1 MTGHCDS
8 DARAELERFLRAGR
22 AFTGARGAADRWQV
36 NVRADDPALTILRDL
51 LATADTGDQTRDGDR
66 LVIHPRDI
74 VGNAAV
80 RKIAGYYLGHEWR
93 PVTRPTLLKWREQR
107 GFPAPL
113 PCERAGT
120 ELWDAREVREWCK
133 AHAARRAELEANY
146 Y

>member
-1 MTGHCDS
+1 MRGHCDS
-8 DARAELERFLRAGR
+8 ETRAALEELLRAGR
-22 AFTGARGAADRWQV
+22 EQNAARGGPRRWQM
-36 NVRADDPALTILRDL
+36 NVRADHPGITALRDL

-113 PCERAGT
+113 PCERAG
-120 ELWDAREVREWCK
+120 
-133 AHAARRAELEANY
+133 RAT
-146 Y
+146 

>member
-1 MTGHCDS
+1 MQHLDG
-8 DARAELERFLRAGR
+8 
-22 AFTGARGAADRWQV
+22 
-36 NVRADDPALTILRDL
+36 
-51 LATADTGDQTRDGDR
+51 TA
-66 LVIHPRDI
+66 HPRDI

-107 GFPAPL
+107 GFPDPL
-113 PCERAGT
+113 PCERAGVGPGGQPI

-133 AHAARRAELEANY
+133 AHARRRAELEASY

>member
-1 MTGHCDS
+1 M
-8 DARAELERFLRAGR
+8 
-22 AFTGARGAADRWQV
+22 
-36 NVRADDPALTILRDL
+36 NVRADHPGITALRDL

-66 LVIHPRDI
+66 LVLHPRDI

-133 AHAARRAELEANY
+133 AHAARRAELEASY